1 MFIKDPLGL
10 LWEGNTDVNLKW
22 NRIKIQTFVNLSPS
36 AGDKQKRVRKI
47 YRTVRLV
54 KAYISFVQITSY
66 VVDK

>member
-1 MFIKDPLGL
+1 MFIKDPVGL

-22 NRIKIQTFVNLSPS
+22 NRIKIQTFVNLSPR

-47 YRTVRLV
+47 YRPVCLV